1 MLAAVARAR
10 VECSMANQER
20 KLSMAQLI
28 QASQLRLVKSSGT
41 SDLIIAAVVGAEEER
56 AMSFSPE
63 FEAKFAA
70 LMARCGPEQRALL
83 EGMKK
88 QGEVLLEEGRRLLE
102 LGPVRAHVDMM
113 RGVHEDAMKQV
124 TPSRVI
130 PNDPPR
136 ALTARQ
142 MIEGETDIS
151 VLPENH
157 RAFREARDLVSK
169 GLGHLTLEEGRA
181 RLARKAE

>member
-1 MLAAVARAR
+1 M
-10 VECSMANQER
+10 
-20 KLSMAQLI
+20 
-28 QASQLRLVKSSGT
+28 T
-41 SDLIIAAVVGAEEER
+41 
-56 AMSFSPE
+56 FSAE
-63 FEAKFAA
+63 FEAKFAEMLA
-70 LMARCGPEQRALL
+70 GATPEQKAMLL
-83 EGMKK
+83 ELR
-88 QGEVLLEEGRRLLE
+88 EVFEEGRRLLE

-113 RGVHEDAMKQV
+113 RGVQEDAMKQV

-151 VLPENH
+151 VLPEN
-157 RAFREARDLVSK
+157 RKAWEDARSLVSK

-181 RLARKAE
+181 RLARKAG